1 MISPRDSEGA
11 GTAPLGS
18 AWVVDSANPPTEGAS
33 GRSENPSDG
42 RREGSRS
49 LWNVPWGAGEAA
61 LVLFG
66 GLIAGGLFAPL
77 LVVPFD
83 SDLESK
89 PALLAAQF
97 LFALTMVVFSL
108 LVALRWRRSGFR
120 EALNLLGFRRVSP
133 RQFGFALLVLLGYYA
148 IALLFAALVL
158 MPEQEDIARQL
169 GLRDGST
176 VVAVTA
182 VLMIVV
188 VAPIAEEVFFRGM
201 LFAGL
206 RTKFSLWPA
215 AILSGIAFGIPHV
228 TSGPTAAI
236 PLSIFGV
243 ALAWI
248 YERTRSIWPCILV
261 HVVNNGIAISAA

>member
-1 MISPRDSEGA
+1 
-11 GTAPLGS
+11 L
-18 AWVVDSANPPTEGAS
+18 
-33 GRSENPSDG
+33 
-42 RREGSRS
+42 
-49 LWNVPWGAGEAA
+49 
-61 LVLFG
+61 
-66 GLIAGGLFAPL
+66 
-77 LVVPFD
+77 PFD

-108 LVALRWRRSGFR
+108 LVAMRWKPTGLRD
-120 EALNLLGFRRVSP
+120 ALGLLGFRRAGP
-133 RQFGFALLVLLGYYA
+133 RQFGLALLVLLAYYA
-148 IALLFAALVL
+148 VALLFAALVL

-169 GLRDGST
+169 GLRDGNT
-176 VVAVTA
+176 AVAVTA

-188 VAPIAEEVFFRGM
+188 
-201 LFAGL
+201 
-206 RTKFSLWPA
+206 SLWPA

-261 HVVNNGIAISAA
+261 HVVNNGIAIMAA

>member
-1 MISPRDSEGA
+1 MTSPRDSEQA
-11 GTAPLGS
+11 GTGSVGS
-18 AWVVDSANPPTEGAS
+18 AWVVDSANPPAERAS
-33 GRSENPSDG
+33 ARPENRSG
-42 RREGSRS
+42 GGREGSRS
-49 LWNVPWGAGEAA
+49 LWQVPWGAGEAV

-77 LVVPFD
+77 LVLPFD

-108 LVALRWRRSGFR
+108 LVAMRWKPTGLRD
-120 EALNLLGFRRVSP
+120 ALGLLGFRRAGP
-133 RQFGFALLVLLGYYA
+133 RQFGLALLVLLAYYA
-148 IALLFAALVL
+148 VALLFAALVL

-169 GLRDGST
+169 GLRDGNT
-176 VVAVTA
+176 AVAVTA

-188 VAPIAEEVFFRGM
+188 AAPVAEEVFFRGM

-261 HVVNNGIAISAA
+261 HVVNNGIAIMAA